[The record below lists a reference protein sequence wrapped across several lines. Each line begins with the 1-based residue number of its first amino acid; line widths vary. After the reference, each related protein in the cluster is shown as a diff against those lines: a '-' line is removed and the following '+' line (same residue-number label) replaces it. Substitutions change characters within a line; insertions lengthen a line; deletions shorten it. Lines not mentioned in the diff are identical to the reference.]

1 MSKQHKLDSRW
12 FKEDYV
18 PGNKEQTS
26 ENKLASEKAIRAATV
41 SHRRL
46 TGILKEEVRKTYSTE
61 EDFSDP
67 AWERKVL
74 ASASRR
80 KTLLEII
87 NLLP

>member
-1 MSKQHKLDSRW
+1 MNKDRKLDTRW

-18 PGNKEQTS
+18 AGNKEKTS
-26 ENKLASEKAIRAATV
+26 ENKIASEKAIRAATI

-46 TGILKEEVRKTYSTE
+46 TTILKEEVQKTCSTE
-61 EDFSDP
+61 EDFADP